1 MTGGYNLIDQ
11 PWIGVADADGTHHE
25 WGIRKVL
32 HEAGGIRGLDEGEA
46 AYRVPVLRLLTAIAY
61 RILPGPETGQDPM
74 EQWRRLYDRDGF
86 DPDLVD
92 AYLDR
97 WHDRF
102 DLFGPDRPFMQ
113 YPGLATRK
121 GPRPLGLADPV
132 VRGIGPGQAYIPE
145 EGVDPARAA
154 LMLLSIQAW
163 DTAGIKPAADG
174 SPSARNGHE
183 YPPHGLPGQGMCGL
197 LDMAWMEGPDLYHTL
212 LLGWAPPCRRK
223 GDRAAWERPL
233 PPSPGPVLGRRPE
246 GPADCLTWTGR
257 RVLLQGG
264 PDGVDGAIVAYG
276 DIVDPTTLH
285 GIEPMA
291 RWAARTRKG
300 SAPRPAGIPSGPKP
314 TLARAITGII
324 PSSAENPDV
333 CPAGIAWDAQALDS
347 AGADLG
353 LSLHTMAVSYGRQ
366 ASGITDIAARSTPII
381 PDWLTPLGG
390 RILARTARALT
401 DMDDA
406 WVSYRIR
413 MMRAAG
419 GRPEGGGL
427 DRLNAVRAAARD
439 ENALDMR
446 NAMSLLLQ
454 GRADPV
460 GILEDMARR
469 IKGRP
474 VPDQPR
480 NFLHRNG
487 QDPIRALGVLHGRLS
502 QAILGEGLSR
512 LTDVAQAIEA
522 GNRRLEDTARNAM
535 NHGWTPASLAR
546 AYGMS
551 EATLNRLQDGAK
563 PVDGSETADPRPAM
577 LDARACIQTL
587 SGLLISLCRAG
598 EHEGASRERLESASG
613 LSHMTLHRRLA
624 RPAEGAGD
632 PDDAWRVWMPEDQ
645 GAEGLAPHAAAL
657 ASLAMAAGGAGEQ
670 RLQRLLRTWERQPRL
685 LRDGVSGLRILPQ
698 TEWRLQPKM
707 RSQKSDQGQPLHRRR
722 GRAKRLD
729 ADDDKMI
736 ASLYNQ
742 GKATVN
748 ELAVRYHVSAGTIY
762 NSIKRTK
769 GKRA

>member
-11 PWIGVADADGTHHE
+11 PWIGVADADGTHHG

-74 EQWRRLYDRDGF
+74 EQWRRLYGRDGF

-102 DLFGPDRPFMQ
+102 DLFARDRPFMQ

-121 GPRPLGLADPV
+121 GPRPLVLADPV
-132 VRGIGPGQAYIPE
+132 ARGIGPGQVFVPE

-174 SPSARNGHE
+174 SPSARSGHE

-257 RVLLQGG
+257 RILLQGG

-300 SAPRPAGIPSGPKP
+300 SSPRPAGIPSGPKP

-333 CPAGIAWDAQALDS
+333 CPAGIAWDAQALDT

-366 ASGITDIAARSTPII
+366 ASGITDIAAHTAPII

-439 ENALDMR
+439 ENALDMQ

-460 GILEDMARR
+460 GILVDMARR

-487 QDPIRALGVLHGRLS
+487 QDPIQALGVLHGRLS

-563 PVDGSETADPRPAM
+563 TADEPETADPRPAM

-624 RPAEGAGD
+624 RPAEGA
-632 PDDAWRVWMPEDQ
+632 DDAWRIWMPEDQ

-657 ASLAMAAGGAGEQ
+657 AASAMAVGGANEQ
-670 RLQRLLRTWERQPRL
+670 RLQRLLRTWELQPRI
-685 LRDGVSGLRILPQ
+685 LRDGASGLSILPQ
-698 TEWRLQPKM
+698 TEWRLQPRTGGLK
-707 RSQKSDQGQPLHRRR
+707 RDQGQPLHRRR

-729 ADDDKMI
+729 ADDDKRI
-736 ASLYNQ
+736 ARLYGQ

-769 GKRA
+769 GKRE

>member
-25 WGIRKVL
+25 WGIRQVL

-74 EQWRRLYDRDGF
+74 EQWRRLYGRDGF

-92 AYLDR
+92 AYLDQ

-102 DLFGPDRPFMQ
+102 DLFDPDRPFMQ

-121 GPRPLGLADPV
+121 GPRPLVLADPMA
-132 VRGIGPGQAYIPE
+132 RGIGPGQAYIPE
-145 EGVDPARAA
+145 DGVDPARAA

-174 SPSARNGHE
+174 SPSARSGRE

-223 GDRAAWERPL
+223 GDRTAWERPL

-257 RVLLQGG
+257 RILLQGG

-291 RWAARTRKG
+291 RWAARTSKG

-314 TLARAITGII
+314 SLARAITGII

-333 CPAGIAWDAQALDS
+333 CPAGIAWDAQALDT

-406 WVSYRIR
+406 WVDYRIR
-413 MMRAAG
+413 MMRSAG
-419 GRPEGGGL
+419 GRLEGGGP

-439 ENALDMR
+439 ENALDMQ
-446 NAMSLLLQ
+446 NAMSMLLQ

-460 GILEDMARR
+460 GILEYMAMR
-469 IKGRP
+469 IKSRP

-480 NFLHRNG
+480 NSPHRG
-487 QDPIRALGVLHGRLS
+487 IQDTDQVLDILHGRLS
-502 QAILGEGLSR
+502 QAILGPGLSR

-522 GNRRLEDTARNAM
+522 GNQKLADTAKEAM

-551 EATLNRLQDGAK
+551 EAALRRLRDGAK
-563 PVDGSETADPRPAM
+563 TADGPETADPRPAM

-624 RPAEGAGD
+624 RPAEGA
-632 PDDAWRVWMPEDQ
+632 DDAWRVWMPEDQ
-645 GAEGLAPHAAAL
+645 GVEGLAPHAAAL

-670 RLQRLLRTWERQPRL
+670 RLQRRLKTWERQPRI

-698 TEWRLQPKM
+698 TEWRLQPRTGSLKHN
-707 RSQKSDQGQPLHRRR
+707 QGQALHGRR
-722 GRAKRLD
+722 GRPKRLD

-742 GKATVN
+742 GKATVH
-748 ELAVRYHVSAGTIY
+748 ELAARYHVSASTIY
-762 NSIKRTK
+762 NSLRRTR
-769 GKRA
+769 GRRDLQS

>member
-11 PWIGVADADGTHHE
+11 PWIGVADADGTHHG

-74 EQWRRLYDRDGF
+74 EQWRRLYGRDGF

-102 DLFGPDRPFMQ
+102 DLFARDRPFMQ

-121 GPRPLGLADPV
+121 GPRPLVLADPV
-132 VRGIGPGQAYIPE
+132 ARGIGPGQVFVPE

-174 SPSARNGHE
+174 SPSARSGHE

-197 LDMAWMEGPDLYHTL
+197 LDMAWLEGPDLYHTL

-257 RVLLQGG
+257 RILLQGG

-300 SAPRPAGIPSGPKP
+300 SSPRPAGIPSGPKP

-333 CPAGIAWDAQALDS
+333 CPAGIAWDAQALDT

-366 ASGITDIAARSTPII
+366 ASGITDIAAHTAPII

-419 GRPEGGGL
+419 GRPEGGGP

-439 ENALDMR
+439 ENALDMQ

-487 QDPIRALGVLHGRLS
+487 QDPIQALGVLHGRLS

-563 PVDGSETADPRPAM
+563 TADEPETADPRPAM

-624 RPAEGAGD
+624 RPAEGA
-632 PDDAWRVWMPEDQ
+632 DDAWRVWMPEDQ
-645 GAEGLAPHAAAL
+645 GVEGLAPHAAAL
-657 ASLAMAAGGAGEQ
+657 AASAMAVGGANEQ
-670 RLQRLLRTWERQPRL
+670 RLQRLLRTWERQPRI
-685 LRDGVSGLRILPQ
+685 LRDGASGLSILPQ
-698 TEWRLQPKM
+698 TEWRLQPRTGGLK
-707 RSQKSDQGQPLHRRR
+707 RDQGQPLHRRR

-729 ADDDKMI
+729 ADDDKRI
-736 ASLYNQ
+736 ARLYNQ

-769 GKRA
+769 GKRE

>member
-25 WGIRKVL
+25 WGIRQVL

-46 AYRVPVLRLLTAIAY
+46 AYRAPVLRLLTAIAY

-102 DLFGPDRPFMQ
+102 DLFDPDRPFMQ

-121 GPRPLGLADPV
+121 GPRPLGLADPMA
-132 VRGIGPGQAYIPE
+132 RGIGPGQAYIPE

-233 PPSPGPVLGRRPE
+233 PPSPGPILGRRPE

-257 RVLLQGG
+257 RILLQGG

-333 CPAGIAWDAQALDS
+333 CPAGIAWDAQALDT

-353 LSLHTMAVSYGRQ
+353 LSLHTTAVSYGRQ

-446 NAMSLLLQ
+446 NAMSMLLQ
-454 GRADPV
+454 GRAEPV

-469 IKGRP
+469 IKDRP

-487 QDPIRALGVLHGRLS
+487 QDPIQALGVLHGRLS
-502 QAILGEGLSR
+502 QAILGPGLSR

-522 GNRRLEDTARNAM
+522 GNRRLDDTARNAM

-563 PVDGSETADPRPAM
+563 TADEPETADPRPAM

-632 PDDAWRVWMPEDQ
+632 PDDAWRVWMPKDQ
-645 GAEGLAPHAAAL
+645 GVEGLAPHAAAL
-657 ASLAMAAGGAGEQ
+657 AASAMAVGGANEQ
-670 RLQRLLRTWERQPRL
+670 RLQRLLRTWERQPRI

-698 TEWRLQPKM
+698 TEWRLQPRTGGLK
-707 RSQKSDQGQPLHRRR
+707 RDQGQPLHRRR

-729 ADDDKMI
+729 ADDDKRI
-736 ASLYNQ
+736 ARLYGQ

-762 NSIKRTK
+762 NSIKRTRK
-769 GKRA
+769 GR

>member
-11 PWIGVADADGTHHE
+11 PWIGVADADGTHHG

-74 EQWRRLYDRDGF
+74 EQWRRLYGRDGF

-102 DLFGPDRPFMQ
+102 DLFARDRPFMQ

-121 GPRPLGLADPV
+121 GPRPLVLADPV
-132 VRGIGPGQAYIPE
+132 ARGIGPGQVFVPE

-174 SPSARNGHE
+174 SPSARSGHE

-197 LDMAWMEGPDLYHTL
+197 LDMAWLEGPDLYHTL

-257 RVLLQGG
+257 RILLQGG

-300 SAPRPAGIPSGPKP
+300 SSPRPAGIPSGPKP

-333 CPAGIAWDAQALDS
+333 CPAGIAWDAQALDT

-366 ASGITDIAARSTPII
+366 ASGITDIAAHTAPII

-439 ENALDMR
+439 ENALDMQ

-460 GILEDMARR
+460 GILVDMARR

-487 QDPIRALGVLHGRLS
+487 QDPIQALGVLHGRLS

-563 PVDGSETADPRPAM
+563 TADEPETADPRPAM

-624 RPAEGAGD
+624 RPAEGA
-632 PDDAWRVWMPEDQ
+632 DDAWRIWMPEDQ

-657 ASLAMAAGGAGEQ
+657 AASAMAVGGANEQ
-670 RLQRLLRTWERQPRL
+670 RLQRLLRTWELQPRI
-685 LRDGVSGLRILPQ
+685 LRDGASGLSILPQ
-698 TEWRLQPKM
+698 TEWRLQPRTGGLK
-707 RSQKSDQGQPLHRRR
+707 RDQGQPLHRRR

-729 ADDDKMI
+729 ADDDKRI
-736 ASLYNQ
+736 ARLYGQ

-769 GKRA
+769 GKRE